1 MCRVCVYTIV
11 LVVCSLSGIQGQ
23 NRINPT
29 EEEGKSLQSCY
40 VLYPQYY
47 IIIVVH
53 LWAEYLEKVLPDY
66 YMITSQNIPDTEKV
80 EDTDNDRFIEGIWCQ
95 YYMNLF
101 YGTFYYPNGTKVVV
115 FNGTFNTPRTEND
128 YTGPDPIFQTA
139 EQLTSTVLLWD
150 EDSTTPITSDYEG
163 LYKCIIDDRT
173 LVVGVYNTS
182 TYNAN
187 SELMMSCVVIVY
199 NISLHFVAGP
209 EAGEMSLSLIS
220 TPRYVDPP
228 VFNLRFTVTDGPP
241 TDVTC
246 TGPNSFSI
254 NQTSDDL
261 SREVVNDGTATLVTV
276 TVRMREGG
284 NYQCTVSNAR
294 VVAGTINLVTA
305 TEDSSSLS
313 VSG

>member
-1 MCRVCVYTIV
+1 
-11 LVVCSLSGIQGQ
+11 
-23 NRINPT
+23 
-29 EEEGKSLQSCY
+29 
-40 VLYPQYY
+40 
-47 IIIVVH
+47 
-53 LWAEYLEKVLPDY
+53 
-66 YMITSQNIPDTEKV
+66 MITSQHFPDIEKV
-80 EDTDNDRFIEGIWCQ
+80 EVTDDKAIEGIWCLH
-95 YYMNLF
+95 YVKNI
-101 YGTFYYPNGTKVVV
+101 YGTFYYANGTKVVA
-115 FNGTFNTPRTEND
+115 FTGTFSDDRTTNT
-128 YTGPDPIFQTA
+128 YTGPDPIFQTDD
-139 EQLTSTVLLWD
+139 QFKYTVLLRD

-199 NISLHFVAGP
+199 NITLHFIAGP
-209 EAGEMSLSLIS
+209 KAGDMSLSLIS

-228 VFNLRFTVTDGPP
+228 VFNLRFIVTNGPP

-254 NQTSDDL
+254 TETSDNL
-261 SREVVNDGTATLVTV
+261 SREVVNDGTATLVIV

-294 VVAGTINLVTA
+294 VGNGTINGVTA
-305 TEDSSSLS
+305 TEGSSSLT